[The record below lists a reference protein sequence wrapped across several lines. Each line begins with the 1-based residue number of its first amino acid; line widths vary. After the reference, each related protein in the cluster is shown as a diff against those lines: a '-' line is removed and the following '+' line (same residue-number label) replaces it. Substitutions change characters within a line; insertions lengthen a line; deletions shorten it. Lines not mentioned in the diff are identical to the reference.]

1 VALSNGNPGP
11 RVVIRSTQQAAE
23 EAEKNCPVSNA
34 IRGNL
39 EITVK
44 ATLDT

>member
-1 VALSNGNPGP
+1 MGLRVAVWSA
-11 RVVIRSTQQAAE
+11 QQAAGDRE
-23 EAEKNCPVSNA
+23 GLPGSNA